1 MNEFAEDD
9 RGLLGWKIGYKNA
22 EGDSV
27 EQILYTEELVAII
40 LKYGK

>member
-9 RGLLGWKIGYKNA
+9 RGLLGWRITYKDVVG
-22 EGDSV
+22 ESV
-27 EQILYTEELVAII
+27 EEILYTEELIAII